1 MKKANVCQESHSG
14 IRTGN
19 PIHQT
24 LSHNHQTKACL
35 LIPSYN
41 CSCCYPTIHPHY
53 AENAET
59 QLKFGAHVKQ
69 GYGDVVHVRVCLC
82 NYFLKIHVV
91 SYMLKGRYQLL
102 QHADNFIYILI
113 FMHTY
118 TCIYI
123 YTPSKECLLDRSVV
137 QVCVVFFSECPPQ

>member
-14 IRTGN
+14 IRTEN
-19 PIHQT
+19 LIHQT

-41 CSCCYPTIHPHY
+41 CSRCYPTIHPHY

-59 QLKFGAHVKQ
+59 QLKFGAQVKQ
-69 GYGDVVHVRVCLC
+69 GYGEVVHVRVCLC

-102 QHADNFIYILI
+102 QHADNFIYIYILI

-118 TCIYI
+118 TCIY
-123 YTPSKECLLDRSVV
+123 TFQRVSS
-137 QVCVVFFSECPPQ
+137 